1 MILLFIVALLC
12 TVSLAFTPSST
23 TTTSTQ
29 QQQQNYQLFAATSN
43 YGSEVDVIGNNLKV
57 KALLEKV
64 ENDRLLSKVAA
75 SGLLSKA
82 QDAGITLSK
91 LEPLLKLAA
100 SNPDILILVEASGP
114 ELLPILPTIVDIAPG
129 ALPLLA
135 TAITIPPPLIGGA
148 GIAVIG
154 AAFTACSIIP
164 DDSVTNVALQTLIV
178 GLSLP
183 AAVASFAGAA
193 ILGQLK

>member
-1 MILLFIVALLC
+1 
-12 TVSLAFTPSST
+12 LAFSPT
-23 TTTSTQ
+23 TNTVKSTQ
-29 QQQQNYQLFAATSN
+29 QQQKQQRLYAATNS
-43 YGSEVDVIGNNLKV
+43 YGGEVDVLGNNLKV

-64 ENDRLLSKVAA
+64 QNDGLLSKVAQ

-82 QDAGITLSK
+82 QEAGVTLSK
-91 LEPLLKLAA
+91 LEPLLELAA
-100 SNPDILILVEASGP
+100 SNPEILILVEASGP
-114 ELLPILPTIVDIAPG
+114 ELLPLLPTIVDIAPG

-135 TAITIPPPLIGGA
+135 TAISVPSPLIGAA
-148 GIAVIG
+148 GLAVIG
-154 AAFTACSIIP
+154 AAVTACSVIP
-164 DDSVTNVALQTLIV
+164 DDSVFNVAVQTLIV